1 MDTTQRKEFDNQY
14 YNHQEAMKEIREL
27 KGMVSEIRDSLE
39 DLEELKTNVKEIVER
54 YVDEINI
61 LKTELSTKN

>member
-14 YNHQEAMKEIREL
+14 YNHQEAI
-27 KGMVSEIRDSLE
+27 
-39 DLEELKTNVKEIVER
+39 KEIVER